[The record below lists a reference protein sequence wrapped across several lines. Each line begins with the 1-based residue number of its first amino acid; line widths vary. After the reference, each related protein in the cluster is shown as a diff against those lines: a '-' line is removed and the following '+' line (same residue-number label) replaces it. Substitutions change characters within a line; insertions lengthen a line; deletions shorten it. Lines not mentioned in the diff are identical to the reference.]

1 MVFGWYIKQIVKKKY
16 SATSKDKSDWLTF
29 VKNIGNL
36 ASKDEDDVNNDIKIS
51 KVRKLDLHGYSIIS
65 ANHKV
70 KEFIIESFDRGYKK
84 IIIITGKG
92 LRSKVYEDP
101 YRSEKMNVLRN
112 SIPEYIKNDEELFKK
127 INKITTAN
135 LKDGGDGALYIFL
148 KNKKIKE

>member
-1 MVFGWYIKQIVKKKY
+1 MKKKY
-16 SATSKDKSDWLTF
+16 TATSKDKSDWLTF